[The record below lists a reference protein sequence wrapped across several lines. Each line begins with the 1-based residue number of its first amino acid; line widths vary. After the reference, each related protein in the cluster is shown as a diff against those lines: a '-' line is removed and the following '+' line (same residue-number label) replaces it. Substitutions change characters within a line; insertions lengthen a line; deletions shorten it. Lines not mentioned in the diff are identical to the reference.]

1 MTQHTHSAPFRPL
14 VTAATTAQSIPV
26 SSITTGIRNGKYR
39 IPSYQ
44 RDSEEWSIWK
54 RSLFIESVIN
64 NLTIPPLIVYPEDD
78 ADLGIEVRYV
88 IDGQQRITTLRQF
101 VNNEFALAGD
111 EEVEYADNV
120 GPRIQGLRFEQL
132 DQSIRDQINDYVLNL
147 IVLPKNLELS
157 MRLLIFRRINEE
169 GVPLSA
175 HDLRLASFGDCDR
188 VSLIRLAG
196 VRDPSSAGG
205 ARMIAA
211 AKNYGIDF
219 PWKDVNPW
227 ASWWRDSKQAT
238 GQFPSEMFLFYLIAR
253 MLSPNSHTDIFSALL
268 TKQAQSQLRLRYDK
282 TTTSVLDLA
291 CAQMLH
297 EDSSRSA
304 AQFLP
309 SLEVLKKWFEDFEL
323 WFNSIVTSKIP
334 GSAIPI
340 NAARKLA
347 FFLAGASEVWGNPD
361 SVTDSQWHLIT
372 VFLRKGPADIESN
385 IGIKYPI
392 TKGKWPGQKSQIEA
406 TWSVCNAIKANG

>member
-1 MTQHTHSAPFRPL
+1 MNQPTPFRPL

-26 SSITTGIRNGKYR
+26 SSITTGIKNGKYR

-44 RDSEEWSIWK
+44 RDSEEWSNEK

-78 ADLGIEVRYV
+78 PEIGVEVRYV

-101 VNNEFALAGD
+101 VNNEFSLASD

-120 GPRIQGLRFEQL
+120 GPRIQGCKFEQL
-132 DQSIRDQINDYVLNL
+132 DESIRDQIQDYVLNL

-175 HDLRLASFGDCDR
+175 HDLRLASFGDCNR
-188 VSLIRLAG
+188 VSLVRLAG
-196 VRDPSSAGG
+196 VRDPSSSGG

-211 AKNYGIDF
+211 AKSYEIDF
-219 PWKDVNPW
+219 PWSDVNPW
-227 ASWWRDSKQAT
+227 SSWWGDSRQST
-238 GQFPSEMFLFYLIAR
+238 GQFPSEMFLFYLVGR
-253 MLSPNSHTDIFSALL
+253 MLSPNRQTDVFAALL
-268 TKQAQSQLRLRYDK
+268 SKQAQSQLRLRYDK
-282 TTTSVLDLA
+282 TTTSVLDLI

-297 EDSSRSA
+297 EDTSRTA

-309 SLEVLKKWFEDFEL
+309 TLEVLLNWFRDFEL
-323 WFNSIVTSKIP
+323 WFNNIVTSKIP

-347 FFLAGASEVWGNPD
+347 FYIAAASETWESPD
-361 SVTDSQWHLIT
+361 ALSDSQWQLT
-372 VFLRKGPADIESN
+372 TTFLRKGPADIEST
-385 IGIKYPI
+385 IGVKYPI
-392 TKGKWPGQKSQIEA
+392 TKGKWPGQKTQIEA
-406 TWSVCNAIKANG
+406 TWEVVKQISLNG